1 MKEEAVI
8 LFSGGIDST
17 TALHWALREFGGV
30 RALIIDYA
38 QKHRIEVLMA
48 RGIATSLGVAHDVLV
63 MSLKNLLHSALL
75 DDDLPI
81 PDSLAQ
87 ARNEPGMPLTYV
99 PFRNGIFLAL
109 AAAYGESHSCRHLV
123 TGFNSIDSPDY
134 PDTTASFSKKMA
146 AAINQGTSAS
156 KGGAKF
162 EIHTPLINLS
172 KKEIIELG
180 LSLGADYSYSVS
192 CYRGRE
198 IPCGCC
204 PSCDA
209 RVQAFGQL
217 GLEDPLL
224 VRLKMEGKHELGT
237 DC

>member
-17 TALHWALREFGGV
+17 TALHWARREFAGV

-48 RGIATSLGVAHDVLV
+48 QGIATELSVPYDVLV
-63 MSLKNLLHSALL
+63 MSLKNILHSSLL

-81 PDSLAQ
+81 PESLAQ
-87 ARNEPGMPLTYV
+87 ARQEPGFPSTYV

-123 TGFNSIDSPDY
+123 TGFNSLDSPDY
-134 PDTTASFSKKMA
+134 PDTTVSFSKKMA

-156 KGGAKF
+156 KGGAQFKV
-162 EIHTPLINLS
+162 HTPLINLS

-180 LSLGADYSYSVS
+180 LSMGADYSYSIS

-198 IPCGCC
+198 IPCRRC
-204 PSCDA
+204 PSCDSRA
-209 RVQAFGQL
+209 HAFGQL
-217 GLEDPLL
+217 KLEDPLL
-224 VRLKMEGKHELGT
+224 VRLKREGKA
-237 DC
+237 

>member
-1 MKEEAVI
+1 MKEAAVI

-17 TALHWALREFGGV
+17 TALHWALRKFAGV

-38 QKHRIEVLMA
+38 QKHSIEVLMA
-48 RGIATSLGVAHDVLV
+48 RGIVTHLGVPHDVLV

-75 DDDLPI
+75 DDDLAI
-81 PDSLAQ
+81 PDSMAQ
-87 ARNEPGMPLTYV
+87 ARKEPGVPATYV

-109 AAAYGESHSCRHLV
+109 AAAYAESHSCSHLV

-134 PDTTASFSKKMA
+134 PDTTVSFSKNMA

-156 KGGAKF
+156 RGGAKF
-162 EIHTPLINLS
+162 KIHTPLINLS
-172 KKEIIELG
+172 KKEIVQLG
-180 LSLGADYSYSVS
+180 MKLGVDYAYSIS

-198 IPCGCC
+198 IPCLHC

-209 RVQAFGQL
+209 RVRAFGQL

-224 VRLKMEGKHELGT
+224 ARLKKEGKT
-237 DC
+237 

>member
-17 TALHWALREFGGV
+17 TALHWARRKFTGV

-48 RGIATSLGVAHDVLV
+48 RGIASQLGVPYDVLV
-63 MSLKNLLHSALL
+63 MPLKNLLHSALL
-75 DDDLPI
+75 DDELAI
-81 PDSLAQ
+81 PDSLAL
-87 ARNEPGMPLTYV
+87 ARKEPGMPSTYV

-123 TGFNSIDSPDY
+123 SGFNSIDSPDY
-134 PDTTASFSKKMA
+134 PDTTAAFSKKMA

-156 KGGAKF
+156 KGGAEFKL
-162 EIHTPLINLS
+162 HTPLIDLD

-180 LSLGADYSYSVS
+180 LSLGADYSYSLS

-198 IPCGCC
+198 FPCGRC
-204 PSCDA
+204 PSCDTRA
-209 RVQAFGQL
+209 RAFGQL
-217 GLEDPLL
+217 GRQDPLL
-224 VRLKMEGKHELGT
+224 ARLKKEGKV
-237 DC
+237 

>member
-1 MKEEAVI
+1 MNDEAVI

-17 TALHWALREFGGV
+17 TALHWARREFSGV

-48 RGIATSLGVAHDVLV
+48 RGIATSLGVPHDVVV

-75 DDDLPI
+75 DDDLTI
-81 PDSLAQ
+81 PDSLVQ
-87 ARNEPGMPLTYV
+87 AREEPGLPSTYV

-134 PDTTASFSKKMA
+134 PDTTVAFSKKMA

-162 EIHTPLINLS
+162 KIHTPLIDCD

-180 LSLGADYSYSVS
+180 LRLGADYAHSIS

-198 IPCGCC
+198 IPCGRC
-204 PSCDA
+204 PSCDIRA
-209 RVQAFGQL
+209 RAFRQL

-224 VRLKMEGKHELGT
+224 VRLKMEGKA
-237 DC
+237 

>member
-1 MKEEAVI
+1 MNEEAVI

-17 TALHWALREFGGV
+17 TALYWALREFAGV
-30 RALIIDYA
+30 RALIVDYG
-38 QKHRIEVLMA
+38 QQHRIEVEMA
-48 RGIATSLGVAHDVLV
+48 KKIAARLGVVFAVVDLP
-63 MSLKNLLHSALL
+63 LRNLLHSALL
-75 DDDLPI
+75 ADDALI

-87 ARNEPGMPLTYV
+87 ARKEPGVPSTYV

-109 AAAYGESHSCRHLV
+109 AAAYAESHSCRHLI

-134 PDTTASFSKKMA
+134 PDTTVSFSRKMA

-162 EIHTPLINLS
+162 RLHTPLIALS

-180 LSLGADYSYSVS
+180 LSLGADYSHSLS

-198 IPCGCC
+198 IPCGRC
-204 PSCDA
+204 PSCDIRA
-209 RVQAFGQL
+209 RAFRQL
-217 GLEDPLL
+217 KLEDPLL
-224 VRLKMEGKHELGT
+224 ARLKREEKT
-237 DC
+237 

>member
-17 TALHWALREFGGV
+17 TALHWARRKFAGV

-38 QKHRIEVLMA
+38 QKHSIEVLMA
-48 RGIATSLGVAHDVLV
+48 RGIATSLGVPHDVLV

-75 DDDLPI
+75 DDDLAI
-81 PDSLAQ
+81 PDSLAL
-87 ARNEPGMPLTYV
+87 ARKEPGMPSTYV
-99 PFRNGIFLAL
+99 PFRNGIFLSL
-109 AAAYGESHSCRHLV
+109 AAAYAESHSCRHLI

-134 PDTTASFSKKMA
+134 PDTTVSFSKKMA
-146 AAINQGTSAS
+146 AAINQGTSAG

-162 EIHTPLINLS
+162 KIHMPLIDLS
-172 KKEIIELG
+172 KKEIVELG
-180 LSLGADYSYSVS
+180 LSLGVDYSYSIS

-204 PSCDA
+204 PSCDSRA
-209 RVQAFGQL
+209 RAFGQL

-224 VRLKMEGKHELGT
+224 ARLKREGKA
-237 DC
+237 

>member
-1 MKEEAVI
+1 MKEGAVI

-17 TALHWALREFGGV
+17 TALHWARRKFNGV

-38 QKHRIEVLMA
+38 QKHCIEVLIA
-48 RGIATSLGVAHDVLV
+48 RGIASEMGVPHDVLV

-75 DDDLPI
+75 DDNLTI
-81 PDSLAQ
+81 PESLAQ
-87 ARNEPGMPLTYV
+87 ACKEPGVPSTYV

-162 EIHTPLINLS
+162 KLHTPLINLN

-180 LSLGADYSYSVS
+180 LSLGADYSYSLS

-198 IPCGCC
+198 VPCGRC
-204 PSCDA
+204 PSCDIRA
-209 RVQAFGQL
+209 RAFGQL

-224 VRLKMEGKHELGT
+224 ARMKREGKI
-237 DC
+237 

>member
-1 MKEEAVI
+1 MSEEAVI

-17 TALHWALREFGGV
+17 TALYWARREFDGV
-30 RALIIDYA
+30 RALIVDYG
-38 QKHRIEVLMA
+38 QQHRIEVEMA
-48 RGIATSLGVAHDVLV
+48 KKIAARLNVVFAVVNLP
-63 MSLKNLLHSALL
+63 LRNLLHSALL
-75 DDDLPI
+75 DEDALI

-87 ARNEPGMPLTYV
+87 ARKEPGVPSTYV

-134 PDTTASFSKKMA
+134 PDTTAAFSKKMA

-156 KGGAKF
+156 KGGGDFKL
-162 EIHTPLINLS
+162 HTPLIDLD

-180 LSLGADYSYSVS
+180 LRLGADYSYSLS

-198 IPCGCC
+198 VPCSRC
-204 PSCDA
+204 PSCDIRA
-209 RVQAFGQL
+209 RAFGQL
-217 GLEDPLL
+217 GMEDPLRT
-224 VRLKMEGKHELGT
+224 RLNKEGKT
-237 DC
+237 

>member
-17 TALHWALREFGGV
+17 TALYWARREFSGV

-38 QKHRIEVLMA
+38 QKHRIEVLLA
-48 RGIATSLGVAHDVLV
+48 RGIATELGVPYDVLV

-75 DDDLPI
+75 DDDMVI
-81 PDSLAQ
+81 PDSLAL
-87 ARNEPGMPLTYV
+87 ARKESGIPSTYV

-109 AAAYGESHSCRHLV
+109 AAAYGESHSCRQLV

-134 PDTTASFSKKMA
+134 PDTTISFSKKMA

-156 KGGAKF
+156 KGGVKF
-162 EIHTPLINLS
+162 KIHTPLINLS

-180 LSLGADYSYSVS
+180 LSLGADYSHSVS

-198 IPCGCC
+198 FPCGRC
-204 PSCDA
+204 PSCDS
-209 RVQAFGQL
+209 RTRAFGQL
-217 GLEDPLL
+217 KMEDPLL
-224 VRLKMEGKHELGT
+224 TRMKREGKT
-237 DC
+237 

>member
-1 MKEEAVI
+1 MSEEAVI

-17 TALHWALREFGGV
+17 TALHWARREFTGV

-48 RGIATSLGVAHDVLV
+48 RGIATDLGVPHDVLV

-75 DDDLPI
+75 DDDLII
-81 PDSLAQ
+81 PDSLAL
-87 ARNEPGMPLTYV
+87 ARKEPGVPSTYV

-109 AAAYGESHSCRHLV
+109 AAAYAESYSCRHLV

-134 PDTTASFSKKMA
+134 PDTTVSFSKKMA

-162 EIHTPLINLS
+162 KIHTPLINLS

-180 LSLGADYSYSVS
+180 LSLGADYSYSLS

-198 IPCGCC
+198 VPCGRC
-204 PSCDA
+204 PSCDT
-209 RVQAFGQL
+209 RDQAFGQL

-224 VRLKMEGKHELGT
+224 VRMKREGKT
-237 DC
+237 